1 VNQNYGTTGIKH
13 AVAMLLMMALADE
26 NHQHLNIDY
35 VSSRSTPL
43 EVSTAAEAKW
53 LRDLILVVDPKIYEQ
68 VRQLING
75 GLAVPGGV
83 VDRQLFQ
90 DTAAN
95 ISLILRGL
103 GGELSRPVRRYRRRR
118 LDAVGSDLF
127 PAPLHLENA
136 RSSRRVA
143 GLGPRSV

>member
-1 VNQNYGTTGIKH
+1 MNQNYGTTGIKH

-83 VDRQLFQ
+83 VDRQLFE

-95 ISLILRGL
+95 IGLILRGL
-103 GGELSRPVRRYRRRR
+103 SESYHAQY
-118 LDAVGSDLF
+118 AVTAGDGLTLWDPTCF
-127 PAPLHLENA
+127 PHPSIWRMREVVGALLA
-136 RSSRRVA
+136 
-143 GLGPRSV
+143 